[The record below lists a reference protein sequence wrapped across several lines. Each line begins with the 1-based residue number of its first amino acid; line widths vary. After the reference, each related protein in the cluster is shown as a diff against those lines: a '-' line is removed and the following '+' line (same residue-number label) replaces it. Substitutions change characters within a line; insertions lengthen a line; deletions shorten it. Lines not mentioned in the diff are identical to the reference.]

1 MAVDPNIIPAGAF
14 EIQFSEG
21 KQIEGSNMYTGYI
34 GSIQSNIKVVYHLE
48 SQSKDLQW
56 WYEFA
61 MSHCSPYLLRV
72 IGKCQSSSVGKELLF
87 TELVEGT
94 LHDWVK
100 KNPLID
106 SEYPERLSKPFIG
119 ILGDILNGII
129 YFRCTLRQPHGEI
142 CANNVYLVNGNAKL
156 GKALN
161 PKWYEKTFGDDI
173 NKFCGMVR
181 SLFKSKGSKLPFG
194 LDHLCRYLQK
204 YIKFEKHLMNAIN
217 HPIMLTPDAR
227 CEYRLVAYSL
237 VKHHQNCQLEIMVN
251 KRLGQELSP
260 KKNSRWSWMERI
272 HGKEFET
279 ILHYQHN
286 QTLPPSPPSQLP
298 PLQFG
303 SLPPP
308 QPQQQMY
315 VQPQQQPPQT
325 QLPQTQPQLPSP
337 SVDYSNTPVSF
348 LKYNRNAVTHVKDY
362 DRCITNDTIDR
373 TLSSF
378 VPEFMPLL
386 HEVLTSLG
394 VFVRPLPVTI

>member
-1 MAVDPNIIPAGAF
+1 
-14 EIQFSEG
+14 
-21 KQIEGSNMYTGYI
+21 
-34 GSIQSNIKVVYHLE
+34 
-48 SQSKDLQW
+48 
-56 WYEFA
+56 
-61 MSHCSPYLLRV
+61 
-72 IGKCQSSSVGKELLF
+72 
-87 TELVEGT
+87 
-94 LHDWVK
+94 
-100 KNPLID
+100 
-106 SEYPERLSKPFIG
+106 
-119 ILGDILNGII
+119 
-129 YFRCTLRQPHGEI
+129 
-142 CANNVYLVNGNAKL
+142 
-156 GKALN
+156 
-161 PKWYEKTFGDDI
+161 
-173 NKFCGMVR
+173 
-181 SLFKSKGSKLPFG
+181 
-194 LDHLCRYLQK
+194 
-204 YIKFEKHLMNAIN
+204 MNAIN

-237 VKHHQNCQLEIMVN
+237 VKHHQNCQLKIMVN

-286 QTLPPSPPSQLP
+286 QTLPPSSPSQLP

-362 DRCITNDTIDR
+362 DRRITNDTIDR

-386 HEVLTSLG
+386 HEVLTRLG

>member
-1 MAVDPNIIPAGAF
+1 MAVDPDTIPAGAF

-21 KQIEGSNMYTGYI
+21 KQIEDSNMYTGYI
-34 GSIQSNIKVVYHLE
+34 GSTQSSIKVVYHLE

-61 MSHCSPYLLRV
+61 MSHCNPYLLRV

-94 LHDWVK
+94 LDDWVK
-100 KNPLID
+100 KNPFID

-161 PKWYEKTFGDDI
+161 PEWYKKTFGDDI
-173 NKFCGMVR
+173 EKFCGMVR
-181 SLFKSKGSKLPFG
+181 
-194 LDHLCRYLQK
+194 Y
-204 YIKFEKHLMNAIN
+204 LMNAIN
-217 HPIMLTPDAR
+217 HPIMLTPDTR

-237 VKHHQNCQLEIMVN
+237 VKHHQNCQLLIMVN
-251 KRLGQELSP
+251 RKLGQELSP
-260 KKNSRWSWMERI
+260 KKNSLWSWMERI
-272 HGKEFET
+272 HGKVFES
-279 ILHYQHN
+279 ILHHQHN

-308 QPQQQMY
+308 QPQQ
-315 VQPQQQPPQT
+315 
-325 QLPQTQPQLPSP
+325 
-337 SVDYSNTPVSF
+337 
-348 LKYNRNAVTHVKDY
+348 
-362 DRCITNDTIDR
+362 
-373 TLSSF
+373 
-378 VPEFMPLL
+378 
-386 HEVLTSLG
+386 
-394 VFVRPLPVTI
+394 